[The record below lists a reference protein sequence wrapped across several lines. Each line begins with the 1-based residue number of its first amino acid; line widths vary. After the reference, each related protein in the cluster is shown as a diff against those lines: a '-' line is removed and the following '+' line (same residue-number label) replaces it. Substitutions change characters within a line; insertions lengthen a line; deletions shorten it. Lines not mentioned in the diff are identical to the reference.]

1 MYRLAIDT
9 SCEKSSLAIEK
20 DGVLIV
26 SLEHQSQKLQTG
38 FFSLIDR
45 VFEENEINP
54 FDVDHVITGIGPGSF
69 TGVRIGVS
77 FAKTYCQLTG
87 AKLTGVP
94 SFFLSL
100 AEYIPNR
107 YYISVIPS
115 TRTECYA
122 VLFHTLKNNRI
133 EMIHSIDDGK
143 PDRIIDLAGNLPD
156 DSELVI
162 YGEGVGMVRDLVFSK
177 KLKVR
182 FLASD
187 DTLPKAERAF
197 GFVSGH
203 EESCISGDPMI
214 LVPFYVRPSPA
225 ELVWMKREGN

>member
-1 MYRLAIDT
+1 MYNLAIDT

-20 DGVLIV
+20 DGVVIV

-38 FFSLIDR
+38 FFSLIDN
-45 VFEENEINP
+45 VFKENEINP

-122 VLFHTLKNNRI
+122 VLFQTDKNNRI
-133 EMIHSIDDGK
+133 ELVHDIDDGK
-143 PDRIIDLAGNLPD
+143 PDRIIDLTGNLPD
-156 DSELVI
+156 GSELVI
-162 YGEGVGMVRDLVFSK
+162 YGEGVGMVRDLNFSK
-177 KLKVR
+177 KMKVR
-182 FLASD
+182 FLSPD
-187 DTLPKAERAF
+187 DTLPKADRAF
-197 GFVSGH
+197 GFVSNH
-203 EESCISGDPMI
+203 KKNCISGDPMT

>member
-45 VFEENEINP
+45 VFNENEINP
-54 FDVDHVITGIGPGSF
+54 FDVDQVITGIGPGSF

-107 YYISVIPS
+107 Y
-115 TRTECYA
+115 
-122 VLFHTLKNNRI
+122 
-133 EMIHSIDDGK
+133 
-143 PDRIIDLAGNLPD
+143 
-156 DSELVI
+156 
-162 YGEGVGMVRDLVFSK
+162 
-177 KLKVR
+177 
-182 FLASD
+182 
-187 DTLPKAERAF
+187 
-197 GFVSGH
+197 
-203 EESCISGDPMI
+203 
-214 LVPFYVRPSPA
+214 
-225 ELVWMKREGN
+225 